1 MSIPAVAET
10 AHLIAK
16 LLGHR
21 QTSQDEIPDLIRT
34 VHYALSHLATTP
46 EPIENAGLIEPVGE
60 ASSPVRH
67 AVRRK
72 PRAAPSAFVVAAVEE
87 PVPTPAPQPRLLRRA
102 EVISVA
108 PLAEA
113 TPTSLLSPRSGVVR
127 GVVQWF
133 DARTGQGT
141 LRLPGC
147 SNDVPVAAEQLNSW
161 GITRLY
167 KGQEVTATLSGT
179 GDPVRL
185 VGLTLPGAS
194 APMLTSAGTVRD
206 RHAKTVVVELKREAL
221 RRGAARAEAELL
233 LKPRHAR

>member
-1 MSIPAVAET
+1 MNSPVVAET

-16 LLGHR
+16 LVGRR
-21 QTSQDEIPDLIRT
+21 QTSPDEIPDLIRT
-34 VHYALSHLATTP
+34 VHYALSHLEAPQEAKAP
-46 EPIENAGLIEPVGE
+46 EEEQAAPAARRV
-60 ASSPVRH
+60 A
-67 AVRRK
+67 RRK
-72 PRAAPSAFVVAAVEE
+72 PR
-87 PVPTPAPQPRLLRRA
+87 PAPKLAVAEPEPGPVTPPPPRLLRRA
-102 EVISVA
+102 DVISVA

-113 TPTSLLSPRSGVVR
+113 TPPSLLPPRNGAVR

-133 DARTGQGT
+133 DARTGHGT

-147 SNDVPVAAEQLNSW
+147 SSDVPITAEMLNSW

-179 GDPVRL
+179 GDGVRL
-185 VGLTLPGAS
+185 VDLSLPS
-194 APMLTSAGTVRD
+194 AAAPILASAGTVRD

-233 LKPRHAR
+233 LKPRRSR

>member
-10 AHLIAK
+10 AYLIAK
-16 LLGHR
+16 LLGRR
-21 QTSQDEIPDLIRT
+21 QTSPAEIPDLIRT
-34 VHYALSHLATTP
+34 VHYALSHLGAP
-46 EPIENAGLIEPVGE
+46 EESEEQEQEETAAPAPR
-60 ASSPVRH
+60 PP
-67 AVRRK
+67 RRQ
-72 PRAAPSAFVVAAVEE
+72 PRAAPSEPVAVAE
-87 PVPTPAPQPRLLRRA
+87 PVPTPPPQPRLLRRA

-113 TPTSLLSPRSGVVR
+113 TPPSLLPPRSGTVR

-133 DARTGQGT
+133 DARTGHGT

-147 SNDVPVAAEQLNSW
+147 SSDVPVTAEMLNAW

-179 GDPVRL
+179 GDAIRL
-185 VGLTLPGAS
+185 VGLTLPGTA
-194 APMLTSAGTVRD
+194 APVLASAGTVRD

-221 RRGAARAEAELL
+221 RRGAARAEAEFL
-233 LKPRHAR
+233 LKPRRAR